1 MTLLEAITAVYSA
14 QGMQGVTSAAGAAD
28 TAGDAAAA
36 GNDTVTGSDIDEPL
50 AKRRR
55 SGGST
60 VSNTERAI
68 DGFARVMTPFL
79 PQPPPGQMSA
89 EKWLQSCMITPA
101 QLVLIRAELPAA
113 ADELSCLMLSTFED
127 EDFTKIAL
135 SSKQVKQP
143 ARLLISSPH

>member
-1 MTLLEAITAVYSA
+1 MTQLEAITAVYNA
-14 QGMQGVTSAAGAAD
+14 QGMQGVTSAAEEGA
-28 TAGDAAAA
+28 DAAAA
-36 GNDTVTGSDIDEPL
+36 GAADFTTGSDVDEPQS
-50 AKRRR
+50 KRRR

-101 QLVLIRAELPAA
+101 QQLLIKAELPAA

-127 EDFTKIAL
+127 EDFVKIEL
-135 SSKQVKQP
+135 SNKQVKAWKALAAAFKP
-143 ARLLISSPH
+143 